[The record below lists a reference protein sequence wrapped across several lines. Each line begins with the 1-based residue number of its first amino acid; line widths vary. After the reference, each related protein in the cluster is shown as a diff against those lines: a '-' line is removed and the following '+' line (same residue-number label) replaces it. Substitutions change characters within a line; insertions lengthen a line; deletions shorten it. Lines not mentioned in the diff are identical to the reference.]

1 MKKNTW
7 KRFWAYTTSAAMAG
21 AMAIAPVIGTVSHP
35 VVTMATSA
43 AAVPGTSG
51 EQRDVKDLKGTI
63 TVKGITEEEGVT
75 VGCAR
80 AVLSENSAY
89 IGRIAVKKNLRGRHI
104 GLQICRF
111 VIDYCEEQGCK
122 YIWLNAQVQ
131 AQGFY
136 EKLGFKSEGE
146 PFMEAG
152 IEHIKMSMEI

>member
-1 MKKNTW
+1 MQIHIANTSE
-7 KRFWAYTTSAAMAG
+7 KEKVFALRFEVFVDEQNVPPEIEIDEKDDN
-21 AMAIAPVIGTVSHP
+21 AIHIIA
-35 VVTMATSA
+35 
-43 AAVPGTSG
+43 
-51 EQRDVKDLKGTI
+51 
-63 TVKGITEEEGVT
+63 EEEGVT

>member
-1 MKKNTW
+1 MQIHIANTNE
-7 KRFWAYTTSAAMAG
+7 KEKVFALRFEVFVDEQNVPPEIEIDEKDDH
-21 AMAIAPVIGTVSHP
+21 AIHIIA
-35 VVTMATSA
+35 
-43 AAVPGTSG
+43 
-51 EQRDVKDLKGTI
+51 
-63 TVKGITEEEGVT
+63 EEEGVT

-104 GLQICRF
+104 GIQICRF

-122 YIWLNAQVQ
+122 YIWLNAQVP

-146 PFMEAG
+146 PFIEAG

>member
-1 MKKNTW
+1 MQIHIANTSE
-7 KRFWAYTTSAAMAG
+7 KEKVFALRFEVFVDEQNVPPEIEIDEKDDN
-21 AMAIAPVIGTVSHP
+21 AIHIIA
-35 VVTMATSA
+35 
-43 AAVPGTSG
+43 
-51 EQRDVKDLKGTI
+51 
-63 TVKGITEEEGVT
+63 EEEGVT

-104 GLQICRF
+104 GIQICRF